1 MKKAE
6 RSLTERSAFPVD
18 SFLQKLYAA
27 IFDVVHRPDDPQT
40 RFFLN
45 VVDAQALFFHKH
57 SLWFSL

>member
-27 IFDVVHRPDDPQT
+27 IFDVAHRPDDPQT
-40 RFFLN
+40 RFLLN
-45 VVDAQALFFHKH
+45 VVDCTGSFLPQA
-57 SLWFSL
+57 

>member
-18 SFLQKLYAA
+18 PFLQKLYAA

-40 RFFLN
+40 RFLLN
-45 VVDAQALFFHKH
+45 VADAQALFFHKL